1 MKDFY
6 LKNALLVLVMA
17 CIPVLVWGQV
27 STEPSFPR
35 ADEKVRIVYDASSGV
50 SELEGEDEL
59 YIHIGAITESENS
72 NSWSIVPF
80 EWGTGDPNARMS
92 RVDGQ
97 DDLWFFELIPNEF
110 FERAN
115 DETIFRLGLV
125 FRNADG
131 TKEGKSESNEDF
143 FISLAQGFDVSFVQP
158 SGGDV
163 LIKKGDEL
171 VIELA
176 TTAKAS
182 ISLEIDGA
190 EVVSANDAT
199 SLNYLFSSE
208 ESGSFQL
215 SAKAEQNGLVISKSM
230 LVHVLEENNV
240 VPVPTGLKKGIN
252 YLSDTKVAL
261 VLQAPGKKNVFLI
274 GDFNDWKLSLDYQ
287 MNISPE
293 GDLFWLEMEDLE
305 PNKEYAFQY
314 LVDGEIK
321 IADPYADKV
330 ADPFHDQEIID
341 LAKYPGLKPYPD
353 GQEFQASYLQ
363 TAQEVYDWKYDDYEK
378 PGPEEL
384 VVYELLV
391 RDFDER
397 RSYNAVTERLDY
409 LQSLGVN
416 ALELMPVM
424 EFEGN
429 LSWGY
434 NPSFFFAPDKYYGT
448 KDELKRLV
456 DEAHKRGMVV
466 IMDMVL
472 NHAFGQSPF
481 VRLYNEGDYG
491 APTIENPWLNTTA
504 THPFNVG
511 YDFNHES
518 KYTQNLVDS
527 VNHYWMSEYHI
538 DGFRFDLSKGFTQ
551 QDAGNDVG
559 KWSQLDES
567 RIEIWKRIY
576 DQIRSHHP
584 DAYVIL
590 EHLAENA
597 EEKILADYGM
607 MLWGNMNHTFREIA
621 KGRSISFSS
630 GYYKERGW
638 NKNHLLSYMESHD
651 EERLMWETLSF
662 GERSPLDLRALENAV
677 DRNQLL
683 AAFYFGLPGPK
694 MIWQFGEI
702 GYDVELNDD
711 RLGVKPPHWEYLE
724 DEERLRLYYLYKAM
738 IKLKQEHAVFNYPKE
753 VSLDLVDAVKVISLD
768 GEELDVL
775 LVGNF
780 DLQDVKQKSV
790 DFPYPG
796 TWYEYISGEEIE
808 VVGDSR
814 ILDLE
819 SNEFLVFT
827 NKKLP
832 KPEGEIRSLDLITAL
847 PEEGEKQDEMK
858 LFPVPASGTL
868 NVKLPEKIGEFKYR
882 IIDMSGKVWFEGTNY
897 RNDKILAFQLKDI
910 RAGLYIFELYDNR
923 QMLRKQFIKK

>member
-1 MKDFY
+1 MKDFH

-27 STEPSFPR
+27 STKPSFPR
-35 ADEKVRIVYDASSGV
+35 ADEKVRIIYDASSEV
-50 SELEGEDEL
+50 SELQGEEEVC
-59 YIHIGAITESENS
+59 IHIGAITESENS
-72 NSWSIVPF
+72 NFWSVVPF
-80 EWGTGDPNARMS
+80 EWGSSDPAAKMS
-92 RVDGQ
+92 RVEGE
-97 DDLWFFELIPNEF
+97 DDLWFFELVPNEF

-143 FISLAQGFDVSFVQP
+143 FINLAQGFDISFKEPTGERVFLKQR
-158 SGGDV
+158 
-163 LIKKGDEL
+163 E
-171 VIELA
+171 ELA
-176 TTAKAS
+176 IEIQAS
-182 ISLEIDGA
+182 SNARISLE
-190 EVVSANDAT
+190 
-199 SLNYLFSSE
+199 L
-208 ESGSFQL
+208 
-215 SAKAEQNGLVISKSM
+215 NGLEVAFENEGSSLAYSFVSDEPGEFLFVGKGEKVGLEVSKS
-230 LVHVLEENNV
+230 LSVNV
-240 VPVPTGLKKGIN
+240 FADSEVKELPNGLRKGIN
-252 YLSDTKVAL
+252 YLSETKVAL
-261 VLQAPGKKNVFLI
+261 VLEAPRKDNVFVI
-274 GDFNDWKLSLDYQ
+274 GDFNDWKVLPAFQ
-287 MNISPE
+287 MNITAAGE
-293 GDLFWLEMEDLE
+293 IFWLELDDLE
-305 PNKEYAFQY
+305 PNKEYMFQY
-314 LVDGEIK
+314 LVNGKTK
-321 IADPYADKV
+321 IADPYAEKI

-341 LAKYPGLKPYPD
+341 LGKYPGLKLYPE

-363 TAQEVYDWKYDDYEK
+363 TAQEKYDWKYNNYEK
-378 PGPEEL
+378 PLAEEL

-409 LQSLGVN
+409 LQSLGIN

-448 KDELKRLV
+448 RDELKRLV

-491 APTIENPWLNTTA
+491 APTVENPWLNTTA

-518 KYTQNLVDS
+518 KYTQDLVDS

-551 QDAGNDVG
+551 QDAGNDVA

-597 EEKILADYGM
+597 EEKILADYAM
-607 MLWGNMNHTFREIA
+607 ILWGNMNHSFRQMA
-621 KGRSISFSS
+621 KGESLDFSYS
-630 GYYKERGW
+630 YYKTRGW
-638 NKNHLLSYMESHD
+638 EKNHLISYMESHD

-662 GERSPLDLRALENAV
+662 GERSPLDLRGLENAV

-683 AAFYFGLPGPK
+683 TAFYFGLPGPK
-694 MIWQFGEI
+694 MIWQFGEM
-702 GYDVELNDD
+702 GYDVELDND
-711 RLGVKPPHWEYLE
+711 RLGVKPPHWGYLE
-724 DEERLRLYYLYKAM
+724 NEERLRLYYLYKAM
-738 IKLKQEHAVFNYPKE
+738 IKLKQEYAVFNYPKE
-753 VSLDLVDAVKVISLD
+753 VSLDLANAVKVISLV
-768 GEELDVL
+768 GEDLDVVL
-775 LVGNF
+775 IGNF
-780 DLQDVKQKSV
+780 GLQEVKQKSV
-790 DFPYPG
+790 DFPYSG

-819 SNEFLVFT
+819 ANEFLVFT

-832 KPEGEIRSLDLITAL
+832 KPEVEIRSLDLITAL
-847 PEEGEKQDEMK
+847 PEEGRKFDEIK
-858 LFPVPASGTL
+858 LFPVPVSGTL
-868 NVKLPEKIGEFKYR
+868 NVELPEKIGEFIYR

-897 RNDKILAFQLKDI
+897 
-910 RAGLYIFELYDNR
+910 
-923 QMLRKQFIKK
+923 